1 MGRIVVPRPRMG
13 TQRFYRPGVKLDP
26 SMSKKFGA
34 QELELLFK
42 AVDAAVGIGGKI
54 AGSVQKAQQG
64 ARDKRAAVT
73 SAARKEGG
81 MGAADAMAAVQL
93 AKESPAPSFA
103 VDAFEAEQ
111 KAAPPAAPAAPAERV
126 PDRTSPVIATAG
138 VPSPEDIAAGRAWL
152 GREFDPEGWHVA
164 PSAADRAVWA
174 REVSEEGLVQA
185 RAGLQALRAG
195 DTATAIQRFDAAEG
209 LLIDS
214 LEESRHPKTLRN
226 LAELARLQGEADPA
240 NNPDAKTQYRTL
252 LSLAEHADQG
262 RADRGVATAPALPAP
277 EDLAEEGRA
286 LASAG
291 FVALQAG
298 DTATAL
304 SRFDQAEALLIDSL
318 GESRTPEAL
327 QNLADIARLQGEAD
341 PAGHPDAEARYQRLL
356 SLAVRAA
363 NAEPARRAATAT
375 AMPAPGPTTAPPPVA
390 PTVTVPSP
398 MPTPA
403 PPSPMPAPA
412 PAAAPPA
419 QPASTTSISSLEAQ
433 LHAERERDKAR
444 EVRRKQLFTPQ
455 VLGRMSPGELRA
467 VLAFAKTPEEAAQV
481 MRAVGESPDVQPTS
495 LSDLWTDGHIQR
507 AEERVSKGWRPP
519 RQKAVDYQKRMA
531 DLMRSEAYIKR
542 QEGLTAATAA
552 DAKRRAEKHAAEL
565 KKAEAKAARGT
576 RRYAKGDPVGHAIM
590 RNLIAHRAHYQ
601 AYTEGTGQ
609 WSAGAIYN
617 KMISRGTE
625 PPGGFTTDD
634 IARERASMAS
644 RLFGDLADQ
653 DPQGAETLAQ
663 TLLATTG
670 RQTRAR
676 KALIKTASGTADDIA
691 AANKNAAIADR
702 ATRRGD
708 IAEEKLGHAE
718 RRVVLAEGRAA
729 RSLTRAE
736 FDLIKSQA
744 DALAG
749 TDDEEYSRN
758 VASMIEA
765 KLMAKG
771 ATAAAAGAEI
781 EPDPT
786 DDAFLNAMRE
796 KHGSAR

>member
-1 MGRIVVPRPRMG
+1 MG
-13 TQRFYRPGVKLDP
+13 TQRFYRPGVELYP

-81 MGAADAMAAVQL
+81 MGGADAMAAVQL
-93 AKESPAPSFA
+93 AKESPAPSVA

-126 PDRTSPVIATAG
+126 PDRASPVIAAANA
-138 VPSPEDIAAGRAWL
+138 PAPEDIAAGRAWL

-240 NNPDAKTQYRTL
+240 NNPDAETQYLTL
-252 LSLAEHADQG
+252 LSLAERADQG
-262 RADRGVATAPALPAP
+262 RAVRGVATAPALPAP
-277 EDLAEEGRA
+277 
-286 LASAG
+286 
-291 FVALQAG
+291 
-298 DTATAL
+298 
-304 SRFDQAEALLIDSL
+304 
-318 GESRTPEAL
+318 
-327 QNLADIARLQGEAD
+327 
-341 PAGHPDAEARYQRLL
+341 
-356 SLAVRAA
+356 
-363 NAEPARRAATAT
+363 
-375 AMPAPGPTTAPPPVA
+375 GPTTAPPPMA

-398 MPTPA
+398 IPTP
-403 PPSPMPAPA
+403 PPSGPQVTHLPGFDVRTGAPVAAGDYAGVA
-412 PAAAPPA
+412 PGTEVAVAPTFG
-419 QPASTTSISSLEAQ
+419 QPGPGGTTSISSLEAQ

-601 AYTEGTGQ
+601 AYTEGTGR
-609 WSAGAIYN
+609 WSDGAIYN

-625 PPGGFTTDD
+625 PPGGFTADD

-691 AANKNAAIADR
+691 AANKNAAIAGR
-702 ATRRGD
+702 ASRRAA

-736 FDLIKSQA
+736 FDLIKSHA